1 MLLRDAVGGA
11 LTLRG
16 IRRHDILRSMS
27 IRLQLLTAVLAL
39 HLAVPASAQ
48 DAPPPGGPKVGEMAP
63 DFELPGA
70 TRTGPSQT
78 PVRLSDYRGQTVVI
92 AFFPK
97 ARTGG

>member
-1 MLLRDAVGGA
+1 MLLEGSDIARPLERAHPSPMRTHLQFLVAVFA
-11 LTLRG
+11 
-16 IRRHDILRSMS
+16 
-27 IRLQLLTAVLAL
+27 
-39 HLAVPASAQ
+39 LAVAAPASAQ
-48 DAPPPGGPKVGEMAP
+48 NAPPPGGPKVGEMAP

-78 PVRLSDYRGQTVVI
+78 PVRLSDFRGQTVVI

>member
-1 MLLRDAVGGA
+1 
-11 LTLRG
+11 LRG
-16 IRRHDILRSMS
+16 PAARDILIGMANH
-27 IRLQLLTAVLAL
+27 LQFLTAVLLLTVAL
-39 HLAVPASAQ
+39 PGGAQ

-78 PVRLSDYRGQTVVI
+78 PVRLSDFRGQTVVI

>member
-1 MLLRDAVGGA
+1 MR
-11 LTLRG
+11 T
-16 IRRHDILRSMS
+16 
-27 IRLQLLTAVLAL
+27 RLQLLIAVFALVLA
-39 HLAVPASAQ
+39 APVSAQ
-48 DAPPPGGPKVGEMAP
+48 DAPAPGGPKVGEMAP

-78 PVRLSDYRGQTVVI
+78 PVRLSDFRGQTVVI

>member
-1 MLLRDAVGGA
+1 MQTRLQFLIAALA
-11 LTLRG
+11 LTLVG
-16 IRRHDILRSMS
+16 P
-27 IRLQLLTAVLAL
+27 VG
-39 HLAVPASAQ
+39 AQ

-70 TRTGPSQT
+70 TKTGPSQT
-78 PVRLSDYRGQTVVI
+78 PVRLSDFRGQTVVI